1 MKVKEL
7 VKQLLECDQE
17 LEVAFDRSE
26 DFSNGHNY
34 VTTTGAGEEIVDYY
48 EDDNYNIHNE
58 IKVVT
63 ISTN

>member
-1 MKVKEL
+1 MKVKDL

-26 DFSNGHNY
+26 DFAPVNY
-34 VTTTGAGEEIVDYY
+34 VAITGAGEEIVDYY
-48 EDDNYNIHNE
+48 EDNNYKIQE
-58 IKVVT
+58 KIKVVT